1 MLPRSLTRC
10 AQFGIIFT
18 FVAVVSF
25 LFSAVFFNALMMEVG
40 PLKTRDGG
48 GSSLN
53 RDDADIQAAQEEAV
67 ELETWD
73 DERRGYWGPV
83 PSISYSQAS
92 FADYDDPTGGST
104 TERTDR
110 DHSQRERPG
119 RQSRCGSDQLRC

>member
-1 MLPRSLTRC
+1 M
-10 AQFGIIFT
+10 
-18 FVAVVSF
+18 FVAIVSF
-25 LFSAVFFNALMMEVG
+25 LFSAIFFNALMMEFG
-40 PLKTRDGG
+40 PLKTREGG
-48 GSSLN
+48 GSSLA

-83 PSISYSQAS
+83 PSVSYSQAS
-92 FADYDDPTGGST
+92 YADYVYDDPTGGST

-119 RQSRCGSDQLRC
+119 RQSRRDSLGVGELRC